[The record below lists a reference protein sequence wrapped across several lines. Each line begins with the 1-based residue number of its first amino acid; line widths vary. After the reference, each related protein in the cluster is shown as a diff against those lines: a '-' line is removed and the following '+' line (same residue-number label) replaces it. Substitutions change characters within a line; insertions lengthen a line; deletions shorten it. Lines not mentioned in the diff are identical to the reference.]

1 MTLAAGTRLGAYEIL
16 AKLGEGGMGE
26 VYRARDTTL
35 GREVALK
42 ILPETLATDAE
53 RLARFERE
61 ARTLATLNHPRIAQ
75 VYGFDDQRALIMEL
89 VDGEDLSAR
98 IARGPIQLD
107 EALPIARQIAEA
119 LEAAHDAGIIHRD
132 LKPANVKVRGDG
144 SVKVLD
150 FGLAKA
156 SGTGGA
162 RGASGAGGAS
172 ALLNSPTITSPAAL
186 TMGGM
191 ILGTAAYMAP
201 EQAKGKPV
209 DRRADI
215 WAFGC
220 VLYEMLTGRAAFAGE
235 TVSDVLAQIIERE
248 PAWSALPPTTPPR
261 LRELLRLCLVKDV
274 RQRLRDAGDLRIA
287 LEHVADREPPPADV
301 APSRR
306 RYAVPAVMGS
316 VLLLG
321 TLIGVGWMLA
331 KPPAPGPSLATRL
344 AIDLDIDATLYT
356 PVGPAGVLSPDG
368 TALVFVATPPAQ
380 VPQLYFR
387 RLDQLETTPLAGTAG
402 ARDAV
407 FSPDGQTIAFFAD
420 GKLKRLSLGGGAP
433 TVLAD
438 AGNARGSDWL
448 DADHLAYVPDSR
460 SPVMRIA
467 ATGGPIEPLSTL
479 ADGETSHRWPQVLPG
494 SEAILYTAVKP
505 RAQESTTDSDGG
517 PRIVVERLR
526 DRQREVL
533 VRGAYFAR
541 YVASGHLVY
550 MQGST
555 LFAAPFD
562 LRTLRLQQPGVPVL
576 EQVTS
581 NDGPLSAQVSVSRV
595 GSMVYVPGGNL
606 GGGQMFW
613 VDREG
618 RTTLVGPPTGRFQDA
633 RISPDGTRIVLSA
646 SAVSNG
652 PTDLWIYDTARQSMN
667 QLTFSAASDQDPI
680 WSPDGQWVAFASAA
694 APGAVPNVHVRRA
707 DGTGETIH
715 LIRSPTAQLA
725 HSWHPSGRFLAISEV
740 TEKGTDILVAE
751 IEITPTSIRASAPTP
766 LVESPSTETEPA
778 FSPDGRWLAYQ
789 SNVTGQSFEI
799 YVRPFPGAG
808 GPWRISTAGGSFPT
822 WAPKGGTLYFRNYS
836 LELMAATYEARGEA
850 FVHSPPQ
857 VWSKARV
864 TDLGTTIRA
873 FDMHPDGQRAL
884 IGSLDPS
891 QASEPRLVYVS
902 NFFDELRQR
911 LSSGAR

>member
-1 MTLAAGTRLGAYEIL
+1 MSLSPGTILGAYEVI

-26 VYRARDTTL
+26 VYRARDTKL
-35 GREVALK
+35 GRDVALK
-42 ILPETLATDAE
+42 ILPETFASDPD

-61 ARTLATLNHPRIAQ
+61 ARTLASLNHPHIAQ
-75 VYGFDDQRALIMEL
+75 IYGFEDRAHRLVMEL
-89 VDGEDLSAR
+89 VEGEDLSAR
-98 IARGPIQLD
+98 IARGPIPLD

-132 LKPANVKVRGDG
+132 LKPANIKVRPDG

-150 FGLAKA
+150 FGLAKPGPTTTT
-156 SGTGGA
+156 S
-162 RGASGAGGAS
+162 SS
-172 ALLNSPTITSPAAL
+172 SLLNSPTITSPAAL
-186 TMGGM
+186 TMGGV

-209 DRRADI
+209 DRRVDI

-220 VLYEMLTGRAAFAGE
+220 VLYEMLTGRAVSAGE
-235 TVSDVLAQIIERE
+235 TVSDVLAQVIERE

-287 LEHVADREPPPADV
+287 LEHVADREPQSADI

-306 RYAVPAVMGS
+306 SYVVPAVIGS

-321 TLIGVGWMLA
+321 TLTAVGWMMA
-331 KPPAPGPSLATRL
+331 KAPATGASPLTRL
-344 AIDLDIDATLYT
+344 AIDLDTDATLYT
-356 PVGPAGVLSPDG
+356 PIGPAAVLSPDG
-368 TALVFVATPPAQ
+368 TALAFVATPPAQ

-387 RLDQLETTPLAGTAG
+387 RLDQLETTLLAGTSG
-402 ARDAV
+402 ARDAF
-407 FSPDGQTIAFFAD
+407 FSPDGQSIGFFAE
-420 GKLKRLSLGGGAP
+420 GKVKRLSIRGGPP
-433 TVLAD
+433 TILAD
-438 AGNARGSDWL
+438 AANARGGDWL
-448 DADHLAYVPDSR
+448 DADHLVFVPDSR
-460 SPVMRIA
+460 SVVMRIPVA
-467 ATGGPIEPLSTL
+467 GGATEPLSTL

-494 SEAILYTAVKP
+494 GEAILYTAVKP
-505 RAQESTTDSDGG
+505 AQGTATESDTG
-517 PRIVVERLR
+517 PRIVVERLQ
-526 DRQREVL
+526 DRQRQVL
-533 VRGAYFAR
+533 VHGAYFAR
-541 YVASGHLVY
+541 YVSSGHLLY

-562 LRTLRLQQPGVPVL
+562 LRTLRLEQPGVTVL

-581 NDGPLSAQVSVSRV
+581 NDGPLSAQVSVSGV
-595 GSMVYVPGGNL
+595 GSMLYVPGGNL

-618 RTTLVGPPTGRFQDA
+618 RMTLVGPPTGRFQDV

-646 SAVSNG
+646 SAVPNG
-652 PTDLWIYDTARQSMN
+652 PTNLWVYDTSRQSMN

-694 APGAVPNVHVRRA
+694 VPGAVPNVHVRRA

-715 LIRSPTAQLA
+715 LIRSRTAQLA

-740 TEKGTDILVAE
+740 TEKGSDILVAE
-751 IEITPTSIRASAPTP
+751 LDITSTSIRASTPTP
-766 LVESPSTETEPA
+766 LVDSAFTETEPA

-789 SNVTGQSFEI
+789 SNATGQSYEI

-822 WAPKGGTLYFRNYS
+822 WAPKGGTLHFKNFS
-836 LELMAATYEARGEA
+836 QELMAVAYEARGDA
-850 FVHSPPQ
+850 FVHSPPHT
-857 VWSKARV
+857 WSSARV
-864 TDLGTTIRA
+864 TDLGTTVRA
-873 FDMHPDGQRAL
+873 FDVHPDGQRVL
-884 IGSLDPS
+884 IGSRDPLQS
-891 QASEPRLVYVS
+891 SEPRLVYVS
-902 NFFDELRQR
+902 DFFEELRRR